1 MLRLSVH
8 ARGSCAITLTHRALP
23 LILALSDYKKD
34 PKQQVSAVPCTVVAM
49 HLYSPTA
56 SQERAVATMGNLALE
71 KFNRYQ
77 LGCGGVLDE
86 LKQMLLDDA
95 NSDAFKAQCLRVA
108 ALIVSTNNPTGEAVA
123 AHPCHNFHSLPYTC
137 PLNRR

>member
-1 MLRLSVH
+1 
-8 ARGSCAITLTHRALP
+8 
-23 LILALSDYKKD
+23 
-34 PKQQVSAVPCTVVAM
+34 
-49 HLYSPTA
+49 
-56 SQERAVATMGNLALE
+56 MGNLALE

-108 ALIVSTNNPTGEAVA
+108 ALIVSTNNPTGEVKQ
-123 AHPCHNFHSLPYTC
+123 LPRPLPQLSQPHTC
-137 PLNRR
+137 TLSTGDDFATKFASRSML

>member
-1 MLRLSVH
+1 M
-8 ARGSCAITLTHRALP
+8 
-23 LILALSDYKKD
+23 
-34 PKQQVSAVPCTVVAM
+34 
-49 HLYSPTA
+49 
-56 SQERAVATMGNLALE
+56 ATMGNLALE

-123 AHPCHNFHSLPYTC
+123 AHPCHNFHCLTPAPSTGDDFATKFASRSML
-137 PLNRR
+137 